1 VVIFVSIPIAGC
13 TLAASVAG
21 GLTERK
27 RPFSM
32 LRLTGAPLRMLQRV
46 VALESAVPL
55 IAVAALSIA
64 AGFGATALFLR
75 AQLHYSLA
83 SPGLGYL
90 GIVLAVLVLALA
102 IIAATFPLLARITG
116 PETARNELGS
126 RPHGR
131 TYPSRGITDMINL
144 GLRLTMH
151 GGREALVRLVLLVA
165 AVGVGVGLL
174 LVTIAGVNAV
184 NNQDDHYAWISSGLA
199 ALTEGGPHGSAEPL
213 WCSIQGSMFEGQ
225 AIGVVDVAGTGPAS
239 PVVRARNLRKDYGS
253 GEGLVRAVD
262 GIDLD
267 VIRGETVAV
276 MGPSGCG
283 KSTLLHLLGGL
294 DRPTAGE
301 LWLAGQRIDE
311 MSERALA
318 HLRRSDIGFVFQAFQ
333 LLPALAGA
341 LLGIPVGIALYGTVQ
356 TGESQAGLPLLWVL
370 FLVLGMLA
378 AVVALTAVPTT
389 ISTRQPIAQI
399 LQSETA

>member
-1 VVIFVSIPIAGC
+1 
-13 TLAASVAG
+13 
-21 GLTERK
+21 
-27 RPFSM
+27 M
-32 LRLTGAPLRMLQRV
+32 
-46 VALESAVPL
+46 
-55 IAVAALSIA
+55 
-64 AGFGATALFLR
+64 
-75 AQLHYSLA
+75 
-83 SPGLGYL
+83 
-90 GIVLAVLVLALA
+90 
-102 IIAATFPLLARITG
+102 
-116 PETARNELGS
+116 
-126 RPHGR
+126 
-131 TYPSRGITDMINL
+131 
-144 GLRLTMH
+144 
-151 GGREALVRLVLLVA
+151 
-165 AVGVGVGLL
+165 
-174 LVTIAGVNAV
+174 
-184 NNQDDHYAWISSGLA
+184 NQSD
-199 ALTEGGPHGSAEPL
+199 E
-213 WCSIQGSMFEGQ
+213 
-225 AIGVVDVAGTGPAS
+225 
-239 PVVRARNLRKDYGS
+239 PVVRARNLRKDYGR

-267 VIRGETVAV
+267 VTQGETVAV